1 MTTPPSTPLRVLYS
15 FPDTLGAPGIGTT
28 AWNQVQSLVGLGHEV
43 RVYATA
49 VAHELPHTEEVVTT
63 LTLAGKRVPHR
74 AIGRRRAYR
83 YHDRRVGKALRRL
96 AGEVD
101 IVHCWPRATVETAAA
116 ARDTG
121 IASVREAP
129 NTHTAYAY
137 ERVAE
142 ETARLGLAQ
151 PEGHSHT
158 ADEYALDLEEREY
171 AAVDLVAVPSEFSR
185 RTFLDRGFSP
195 ERLGLHQYGFDPA
208 RFPAPEA
215 SRNGAPPG
223 LRALF
228 AGSCEP
234 RKGLHYA
241 LQAWVG
247 SGAAERGT
255 FTICGA
261 FYPGYDDVLAEWLA
275 HPSVTVKGFVTDM
288 SEVMRGS
295 DVLVL
300 PTVEEGSALVTY
312 EAQASGCVPVVSDAA
327 GARCEH
333 MADALVHEAGDLPAL
348 TDHLGLLDRDP
359 ELLARLRAG
368 TLARRDRLTWEQ
380 GARDLEGLYRRL
392 LAR

>member
-1 MTTPPSTPLRVLYS
+1 MTTPSSTPLRVLYS

-215 SRNGAPPG
+215 SRNGARRACALSSPAAASRARACTTPCRRGWARARPSAAPSRSAAPSIPG
-223 LRALF
+223 TTTCSQSGSRTRA
-228 AGSCEP
+228 S
-234 RKGLHYA
+234 R
-241 LQAWVG
+241 
-247 SGAAERGT
+247 S
-255 FTICGA
+255 
-261 FYPGYDDVLAEWLA
+261 
-275 HPSVTVKGFVTDM
+275 
-288 SEVMRGS
+288 RGS
-295 DVLVL
+295 
-300 PTVEEGSALVTY
+300 
-312 EAQASGCVPVVSDAA
+312 
-327 GARCEH
+327 
-333 MADALVHEAGDLPAL
+333 
-348 TDHLGLLDRDP
+348 
-359 ELLARLRAG
+359 
-368 TLARRDRLTWEQ
+368 
-380 GARDLEGLYRRL
+380 
-392 LAR
+392 

>member
-1 MTTPPSTPLRVLYS
+1 
-15 FPDTLGAPGIGTT
+15 
-28 AWNQVQSLVGLGHEV
+28 
-43 RVYATA
+43 
-49 VAHELPHTEEVVTT
+49 
-63 LTLAGKRVPHR
+63 
-74 AIGRRRAYR
+74 
-83 YHDRRVGKALRRL
+83 
-96 AGEVD
+96 
-101 IVHCWPRATVETAAA
+101 
-116 ARDTG
+116 
-121 IASVREAP
+121 
-129 NTHTAYAY
+129 
-137 ERVAE
+137 
-142 ETARLGLAQ
+142 
-151 PEGHSHT
+151 
-158 ADEYALDLEEREY
+158 
-171 AAVDLVAVPSEFSR
+171 
-185 RTFLDRGFSP
+185 
-195 ERLGLHQYGFDPA
+195 
-208 RFPAPEA
+208 
-215 SRNGAPPG
+215 
-223 LRALF
+223 
-228 AGSCEP
+228 
-234 RKGLHYA
+234 
-241 LQAWVG
+241 VG

-380 GARDLEGLYRRL
+380 GARDLESLYRRL

>member
-1 MTTPPSTPLRVLYS
+1 MTRPSSTPLRVLYS

-28 AWNQVQSLVGLGHEV
+28 AWNQVQSLIGLGHEV
-43 RVYATA
+43 RVHTTA
-49 VAHELPHTEEVVTT
+49 VAREVPGAAEVVTT

-74 AIGRRRAYR
+74 AVGRRRAYR
-83 YHDRRVGKALRRL
+83 YHDRQVGKALRRL

-101 IVHCWPRATVETAAA
+101 VVHCWPRATVETAAA
-116 ARDTG
+116 ARETG
-121 IASVREAP
+121 VVSVREAP

-142 ETARLGLAQ
+142 ETARLGLPQ

-158 ADEYALDLEEREY
+158 VDEQALALEEREY

-185 RTFLDRGFSP
+185 RTFVERGIPP

-215 SRNGAPPG
+215 SRNGGPPG
-223 LRALF
+223 LRVLF

-241 LQAWVG
+241 LQAWVA
-247 SGAAERGT
+247 SGAAERGA

-261 FYPGYDDVLAEWLA
+261 FYPGYEEVVAEWLA
-275 HPSVTVKGFVTDM
+275 HPSVTVKGFVADM
-288 SEVMRGS
+288 SEVMRAN

-333 MADALVHEAGDLPAL
+333 LADALVHDVGDLGAL
-348 TDHLGLLDRDP
+348 TEHLGMLDRDP
-359 ELLARLRAG
+359 GLLARLRAA
-368 TLARRDRLTWEQ
+368 TLARRDTLTWAQ
-380 GARDLEGLYRRL
+380 GGRDLEGLYREL